1 MLTRKNNYVS
11 TQYLMDKVTHQ
22 EKNLKNGIAI
32 ELLVVKLRKLYIEC
46 LLGFFIVIML
56 LLAGTN
62 VVGRNIMK
70 QLK

>member
-1 MLTRKNNYVS
+1 
-11 TQYLMDKVTHQ
+11 MDKVTHQ